1 VSVIELNN
9 LHYHVDDADQR
20 LHIVRGCDLTVNQN
34 ESVAIVGRS
43 GSGKSTLLSLM
54 SGLLMPTSGEITLL
68 NQPLT
73 NLIED
78 QRAELRAAQIGF
90 VFQDFQ
96 LMPAMTAL
104 ENVMMPMELFDIRNA
119 RARAQDSLNSLGLAE
134 RLNHLP
140 HQLSG
145 GEQQRVAI
153 ARAWVLNPKL
163 IFADEPTGNLDQHNA
178 QAIQTRLLDIPRQ
191 QEASLVVVTHDPE
204 FAAQCDRT
212 LELIDGQLVETQ
224 R

>member
-1 VSVIELNN
+1 MSVIELNN
-9 LHYHVDDADQR
+9 LHYQVNDADQQ
-20 LHIVRGCDLTVNQN
+20 LHIVRGCHLSVNEN
-34 ESVAIVGRS
+34 ESIAITGRS

-54 SGLLMPTSGEITLL
+54 SGLLMPTSGEIRLL
-68 NQPLT
+68 NQPLSDL
-73 NLIED
+73 NED
-78 QRAELRAAQIGF
+78 QRAELRAGKIGF

-104 ENVMMPMELFDIRNA
+104 ENVMMPLELFDIPDA
-119 RARAQDSLNSLGLAE
+119 QSKAQDSLNSLGLGE

-153 ARAWVLNPKL
+153 ARAWVMQPQL
-163 IFADEPTGNLDQHNA
+163 IFADEPTGNLDQQNA
-178 QAIQTRLLDIPRQ
+178 HAIQKRLLEIPRQ
-191 QEASLVVVTHDPE
+191 QNATLVVVTHDPE

-212 LELIDGQLVETQ
+212 FELIDGQLVETQ
-224 R
+224 P

>member
-1 VSVIELNN
+1 MSVIELNN

-54 SGLLMPTSGEITLL
+54 SGLLMPTSGEIKLL
-68 NQPLT
+68 GQSLT
-73 NLIED
+73 DLNED
-78 QRAELRAAQIGF
+78 QRAELRAGQIGF

-104 ENVMMPMELFDIRNA
+104 ENVMMPMELFDIPNA
-119 RARAQDSLNSLGLAE
+119 RARALDSLGSLGLAE

-204 FAAQCDRT
+204 FAARCDRT

>member
-1 VSVIELNN
+1 
-9 LHYHVDDADQR
+9 
-20 LHIVRGCDLTVNQN
+20 VNQN
-34 ESVAIVGRS
+34 ESVAIAGRS

-104 ENVMMPMELFDIRNA
+104 ENVMMPMELFGIHNA

-204 FAAQCDRT
+204 FAAQCD
-212 LELIDGQLVETQ
+212 
-224 R
+224 